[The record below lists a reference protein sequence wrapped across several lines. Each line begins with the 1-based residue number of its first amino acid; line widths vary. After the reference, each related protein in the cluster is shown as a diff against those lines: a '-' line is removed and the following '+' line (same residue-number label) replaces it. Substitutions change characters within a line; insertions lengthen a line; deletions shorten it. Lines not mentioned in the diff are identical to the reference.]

1 MVIRGLGVKRAIAG
15 PEANRR
21 KGVSC
26 FRMKMYETETPQRT
40 QQLPGGKR
48 GNEKLVNAVTG
59 SCWRVRQPFSVN
71 SLMNDPLIIACAAFT
86 ADHPHGCLHLLGI
99 IAGRNEHNKGFG
111 NIVVSQKFAI
121 TTSATPRLSP

>member
-1 MVIRGLGVKRAIAG
+1 MVDTIR
-15 PEANRR
+15 
-21 KGVSC
+21 
-26 FRMKMYETETPQRT
+26 
-40 QQLPGGKR
+40 GKR
-48 GNEKLVNAVTG
+48 GNEKLVNDVTG

-86 ADHPHGCLHLLGI
+86 ADHSHGCLHLLGI

>member
-15 PEANRR
+15 PETNRR

-71 SLMNDPLIIACAAFT
+71 SLMNDPLIIAYAAFT